1 MYRIY
6 HISPF
11 ADGMRLFILHANC
24 ESINVCVEREGE
36 CGKHTKM
43 QHDTKP
49 IEGLS
54 TKSRRTRDRAL
65 NVQRSL
71 SGVSLH
77 AVSANE
83 IVYFS
88 TGL

>member
-6 HISPF
+6 RISPF

-54 TKSRRTRDRAL
+54 TKPRGTRDRAL

-71 SGVSLH
+71 SAWCL
-77 AVSANE
+77 SAC
-83 IVYFS
+83 S
-88 TGL
+88 